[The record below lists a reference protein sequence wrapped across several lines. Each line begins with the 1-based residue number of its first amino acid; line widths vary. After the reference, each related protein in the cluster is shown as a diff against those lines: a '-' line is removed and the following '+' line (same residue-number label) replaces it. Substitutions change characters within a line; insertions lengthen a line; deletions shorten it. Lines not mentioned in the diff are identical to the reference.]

1 MIFCCAACGARLEI
15 MDEAAQR
22 GAKVRCPRCSVAL
35 MIHKDLAP
43 EAPLFDSA
51 YQAPACISPD
61 APASDSASANDDLF
75 AGIDPGLSSAS
86 INSNG
91 AKKNDPENL
100 FSDLGLDDQVN
111 SGLQGLGN
119 IDVKAPGFSLEGK
132 EFDKANIAACQED
145 FGSPFDEFESILP
158 QGKPV
163 SIRRKAARSESLS
176 TTCVW
181 AVRRYGSRVGSVV
194 GAVAL
199 GMLAA
204 GIIAWTINNYLD
216 MREAEKAELLVEDV
230 TDGFYE
236 TRDGRFVFLVSGKVV
251 NRSLESKPAVN
262 VVVELIRGTKIS
274 RVAKGVAGSAPT
286 PEELYAI
293 TSAADNQ
300 DLQQKLAVKG
310 HLIDPAGSA
319 MFGVIFY
326 EYPDDIAEHSVRVR
340 VGEGSGVN

>member
-51 YQAPACISPD
+51 CQAPACTSPS
-61 APASDSASANDDLF
+61 ATASDSASANDDLF

-91 AKKNDPENL
+91 VTKNTSENL

-111 SGLQGLGN
+111 GGLHGLGN
-119 IDVKAPGFSLEGK
+119 IDVNAPGFSLEGK
-132 EFDKANIAACQED
+132 EFNKANNAVCQEA
-145 FGSPFDEFESILP
+145 FSSPFDEFELTLP
-158 QGKPV
+158 QGKPALG
-163 SIRRKAARSESLS
+163 SRKAVRSESLCA
-176 TTCVW
+176 TCVW
-181 AVRRYGSRVGSVV
+181 AVRRYGPRAGSIV

-199 GMLAA
+199 GALAA

-216 MREAEKAELLVEDV
+216 RREAKKAELLVEDV
-230 TDGFYE
+230 IDGFYE
-236 TRDGRFVFLVSGKVV
+236 TRDGRFVFLVSGTVV
-251 NRSLESKPAVN
+251 NRSLESKQAVN
-262 VVVELIRGTKIS
+262 VVVELIRGSKVS
-274 RVAKGVAGSAPT
+274 RVAQGVAGSAPT

-310 HLIDPAGSA
+310 HIIDPADSA
-319 MFGVIFY
+319 IFGVVFY

-340 VGEGSGVN
+340 VGGGPN